1 MAVATALLVG
11 ATAFAVF
18 SSARPP
24 LLGSLPDF
32 ALVAHDGSRVSRER
46 LTGKAFVAD
55 FIFTRCGGA
64 CPAMTSQMARLQTG
78 LPPGTGLVSFTVD
91 PVFDTPEVLARYA
104 TTHGAG
110 PGWLFVTGPK
120 GALHALATQGF
131 KLAAME
137 VPPEERRTT
146 DDGPFLHSSKLV
158 LVDGRGGIRGYYDSD
173 SAVARRRLVRDAA
186 AVGPYGVLPRLNAA
200 LNATAAVLLAFGY
213 VSIRSGRRAAHRN
226 CMLAALACSALFLTA
241 YLSYHARVGSVR
253 FPGEGFPRA
262 TYLTVLATHTVLA
275 AAVAPLILVALRR
288 ALRGRFEGHRRM
300 ARVAFPLWSYVS
312 VTGVIVFWM
321 LYRL

>member
-1 MAVATALLVG
+1 VATALLVG

-24 LLGSLPDF
+24 VLRSLPDF

-46 LTGKAFVAD
+46 LSGRAFVAD

-64 CPAMTSQMARLQTG
+64 CPAMTSQMARLQKE

-104 TTHGAG
+104 AAHGAG
-110 PGWLFVTGPK
+110 PGWLFVTGPES
-120 GALHALATQGF
+120 ALHALATQGF

-137 VPPEERRTT
+137 VPPEERRTG

-158 LVDGRGGIRGYYDSD
+158 LVDGRGDIRGYYDSE
-173 SAVARRRLVRDAA
+173 SAGARHRLVRDAA
-186 AVGPYGVLPRLNAA
+186 VVGPYGVLPRLNAA

-213 VSIRSGRRAAHRN
+213 VAIRSGRRTAHRN

-253 FPGEGFPRA
+253 FPGEGLVRDA
-262 TYLTVLATHTVLA
+262 YLAILGTHTVLA
-275 AAVAPLILVALRR
+275 AAVVPLILVAVWR
-288 ALRGRFEGHRRM
+288 ALRGRFEVHRRV
-300 ARVAFPLWSYVS
+300 ARWAFPVWSYVS